1 MRRLREGGDTVDV
14 VIISPEPGR
23 HKEIGQRLL
32 ELAEHPR
39 DVQWVSWPKAGFAV
53 PLELFEAFTADDE
66 PADEPAEAKT
76 PRKRATKAAKKQA
89 PVEST
94 DTQGPEE

>member
-1 MRRLREGGDTVDV
+1 M
-14 VIISPEPGR
+14 IITPEPGR

-53 PLELFEAFTADDE
+53 PLALFEAFSADNDE
-66 PADEPAEAKT
+66 EPAEAKT

-89 PVEST
+89 TPVEAT
-94 DTQGPEE
+94 DTKGPEE

>member
-1 MRRLREGGDTVDV
+1 MDV
-14 VIISPEPGR
+14 VIITPEPGR

-53 PLELFEAFTADDE
+53 PLGLFEAFTADEDDE
-66 PADEPAEAKT
+66 PASDAT
-76 PRKRATKAAKKQA
+76 PKKRAAKPKKKQTP

-94 DTQGPEE
+94 DTTGPEE